1 MQGFLL
7 DQIGA
12 NTGKIALVELGQALV
27 QQIGHRQIQHRVAQ
41 KLQSFVVVGTETAM
55 GQRLIEQ
62 ICIGENML
70 QPLLQCQPARV
81 HFIWIV
87 QCI

>member
-7 DQIGA
+7 DQVGA
-12 NTGKIALVELGQALV
+12 DTRQIALIELGQTLV
-27 QQIGHRQIQHRVAQ
+27 QQIGHRQIEHRVAQ
-41 KLQSFVVVGTETAM
+41 KLQSLIVIGTKTAM

-62 ICIGENML
+62 IGIGKNML
-70 QPLLQCQPARV
+70 QPLLQCQPARI

-87 QCI
+87 QRI